1 MLQRSEVNRQVSG
14 DEEEV
19 KKKTSSEPE
28 EEVFRLKSMLLCCC
42 LCSYFEVFQSVFI
55 SCQIKA
61 T

>member
-28 EEVFRLKSMLLCCC
+28 EEVFRLKSMSLCCC